1 MVRRMRRA
9 VKGVSPVLATMILI
23 VIAVVSGLIIY
34 AWIMGWVGGQKARS
48 VALGVRVIRVD
59 EDTYNV
65 EIKNTGGVSVTITKV
80 TVTDPDEDVHINTTS
95 ITLAVGEV
103 TTFETVPKTGN
114 ECTETVGTE
123 VTVTVTTSEAGDL
136 TYKAVV
142 E

>member
-80 TVTDPDEDVHINTTS
+80 TVTDPDEDVHINATS

-103 TTFETVPKTGN
+103 TTFETQLQGTD
-114 ECTETVGTE
+114 TEPVGTE

>member
-59 EDTYNV
+59 EKTYNV

-80 TVTDPDEDVHINTTS
+80 TVTDPDEDVHINATS

-103 TTFETVPKTGN
+103 TTFETQLQGTD
-114 ECTETVGTE
+114 TEPVGTE